1 MGAPVIM
8 TCFAG
13 RRRYLEIL
21 VKYVDVLIGKNL
33 VDEFH
38 LWDYTR
44 DPEDAIWIKE
54 NCSRFKIFHVN
65 DKSTW
70 KEYYMHYAKVKYPD
84 PETVLIKCDDD
95 IMFID
100 IDQFQSYIDKR
111 RANPQNL
118 LAFPSIVN
126 NIIPTLIQHSFG
138 QFPGIRKEE
147 IDNLHESGDICAR
160 LHDYFIKNK
169 TKFISISQSL
179 KSRKCIV
186 RHGEGICIVN
196 INFFAILAKDL
207 YLFEK
212 CWESDEPLLSQVIP
226 RCINRTNY
234 IDPGFVV
241 CHMGFTRQRELGF
254 DETESLKGYSD
265 LSVSTLNNVIDH

>member
-1 MGAPVIM
+1 
-8 TCFAG
+8 
-13 RRRYLEIL
+13 
-21 VKYVDVLIGKNL
+21 VDALIGKNL

-44 DPEDAIWIKE
+44 DPDDAIWIQE
-54 NCSRFKIFHVN
+54 NCSRFKIFHVQ

-95 IMFID
+95 IVFID

-111 RANPQNL
+111 RANPHNL
-118 LAFPSIVN
+118 LAFASIVN
-126 NIIPTLIQHSFG
+126 NRMAGLVQQSFG
-138 QFPGIRKEE
+138 QWPEMTFDE
-147 IDNLHESGDICAR
+147 IESLYHSADICAR

-169 TKFISISQSL
+169 TEFVAASKTLSG
-179 KSRKCIV
+179 RKCV
-186 RHGEGICIVN
+186 VQKDPNALVN

-207 YLFEK
+207 HLFEH
-212 CWESDEPLLSQVIP
+212 CWERDEYDLSQRIP
-226 RCINRTNY
+226 IFINRFNY

-241 CHMGFTRQRELGF
+241 SHMGFTKQRELGF
-254 DETESLKGYSD
+254 DETEALKGYLD
-265 LSVSTLNNVIDH
+265 LAVSTLDDVIDH